1 MAGSN
6 VVLRGFQAKMESLYD
21 MLAFVREESH
31 RAGFAPK
38 HISKIELASEEALVN
53 IISYAYTID
62 NTEEDPVVEIECSY
76 LMEGG
81 IKILLK
87 DRGQEYNPLEYHG
100 KFNPKNPTDTKVGGY
115 GIFLIT
121 KLMDH
126 VHYERDNGYN
136 VLTLIKRIGS

>member
-21 MLAFVREESH
+21 MLAFVREEAH
-31 RAGFAPK
+31 RAGFIPK
-38 HISKIELASEEALVN
+38 YISKIELASEEALVN
-53 IISYAYTID
+53 IISYAYSDDKMVDAVI
-62 NTEEDPVVEIECSY
+62 EIECSY
-76 LMEGG
+76 LPEGG

-87 DRGQEYNPLEYHG
+87 DRGQEYNPLDYHG
-100 KFNPKNPTDTKVGGY
+100 KYNPKNPTDTKVGGY